1 MMEIGT
7 PAPDFTL
14 PADDGSAFTLSQQ
27 RGQRVLL
34 VFYPG
39 DETPVCTAQ
48 LCEYRDGF
56 EDYRELGV
64 TVVGISRDDGDSHR
78 RFKER
83 RDLPFSLLSDSDL
96 AVAKSYGASG
106 MLGMKRAV
114 FLVDE
119 AGIVRYAH
127 VEAVALFRRS
137 HEELVAAVRK
147 LGPLAAG

>member
-1 MMEIGT
+1 MLKVGDR
-7 PAPDFTL
+7 APTFIL
-14 PADDGSAFTLSQQ
+14 PADDGSSFDLASM
-27 RGQRVLL
+27 RGQKVLL

-64 TVVGISRDDGDSHR
+64 TVIGISKDDGDSHR

-83 RDLPFSLLSDSDL
+83 RDLPFSLLSDVDL
-96 AVAKSYGASG
+96 KVARQYDSSG
-106 MLGMKRAV
+106 LLGMKRSV

-119 AGIVRYAH
+119 EGVLRYVH
-127 VEAVALFRRS
+127 VESVAIFRRR
-137 HEELVAAVRK
+137 HDELIAAIRA
-147 LGPLAAG
+147 LA

>member
-1 MMEIGT
+1 MLKVGDA
-7 PAPDFTL
+7 APDFSL
-14 PADDGSAFTLSQQ
+14 PADDGSTFSLKSM
-27 RGQRVLL
+27 RGKKVLL

-64 TVVGISRDDGDSHR
+64 TVVGISKDDAESHR

-83 RDLPFSLLSDSDL
+83 RDLPFSLLSDVDL
-96 AVAKSYGASG
+96 KVAKQYDSAGI
-106 MLGMKRAV
+106 LGMKRSV

-119 AGIVRYAH
+119 KGVLRYVH
-127 VEAVALFRRS
+127 VESVAIFRRR
-137 HEELVAAVRK
+137 HDELIAAIRG
-147 LGPLAAG
+147 L